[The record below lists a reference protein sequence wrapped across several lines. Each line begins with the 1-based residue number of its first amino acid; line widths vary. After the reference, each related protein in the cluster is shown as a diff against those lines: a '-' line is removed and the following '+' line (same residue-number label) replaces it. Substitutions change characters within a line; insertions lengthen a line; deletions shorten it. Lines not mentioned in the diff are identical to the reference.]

1 MLCESFLHFQIVS
14 LTFAEFIEKT
24 VPVSHEKGSH
34 CFKAGEASTQIIGP
48 VLLAGVQIQPCVL
61 GASSLVLVAQV
72 EEIQCLR
79 ALEMGRSSVL
89 PESPL
94 PLKLISGLHTPVQ
107 CSCCYLNSVYV
118 SVSCCGFLLEVLIL
132 KVR

>member
-48 VLLAGVQIQPCVL
+48 ALLAGVQIQPCVL
-61 GASSLVLVAQV
+61 SAQV

-89 PESPL
+89 PESLL

-132 KVR
+132 NVR